1 MRSGCIAFGFVLCV
15 VTASHAQQA
24 AVKVVDAAEIE
35 RGVTTSSDPNPF
47 SELAGGDGYR
57 LTVRR
62 RKQLDVASRHEKRVE
77 VYHVLD
83 GGATLVTGGQLRE
96 QRKIDDEGNF
106 EGSGIDGG
114 ASRTISKGAVVLIE
128 AGVPH
133 WFSAING
140 QITYTTTWI
149 YR

>member
-1 MRSGCIAFGFVLCV
+1 MRTTYVAFGLILCAA
-15 VTASHAQQA
+15 TQSHVQQPT
-24 AVKVVDAAEIE
+24 VKVVEPAEID
-35 RGVTTSSDPNPF
+35 RVIRASSDPNPF

-57 LTVRR
+57 LTLRR
-62 RKQLDVASRHEKRVE
+62 RTQLDVASRHERRVE

-83 GGATLVTGGQLRE
+83 GSATLVTGGQLRAP
-96 QRKIDDEGNF
+96 RTIDDEGNF

-114 ASRTISKGAVVLIE
+114 TSRAIGKGAVVLID

-133 WFSAING
+133 WFSTING

-149 YR
+149 LR